1 MNSGT
6 ATVIMETSD
15 STRSPLR
22 EDSKPKNSYVV
33 NMADQEENKVVR
45 CMKANALT
53 LATVVAVFSGSV
65 VGAILKSSKES
76 WSDRERM
83 YVQFPGELFLKMLK
97 CLIVPL
103 LVSSIVSAIGSLD
116 LSLSKRVGFR
126 SIAYYCATT
135 SIAVVE
141 GIILV
146 CTIRPGVGHASM
158 KGAQAGNYSKTSL
171 TTDTLMD
178 LSRNMFPDNIMR
190 ATMFQYQTKLV
201 EDRSK
206 PIELWQMRGEW
217 VVGSNVLGLVFFS
230 IAMGIAIARIGKAGK
245 PLLSVFES
253 LSEVVMTITTWV
265 IWISPFGIFFLVAEK
280 IIDMKSL
287 SDTVG
292 QLGLYFITVLLGLLI
307 HGFILLPA
315 MYTFF
320 VREWPFRFT
329 ANMGQAIATAFGTA
343 SSNASLP
350 VSMQCLEENNKID
363 PRISRFVMPIG
374 ATINMDGTALYEA
387 VAAIFIA
394 QVRGRDLGMGDILA
408 ISVAATLAAIGAAGI
423 PQAGLVT
430 MVMVLD
436 TVGLPSDD
444 VTLIIAVDWLL
455 DRFRTTVNV
464 IGDAYGAGIVAK
476 LSKDEIAK
484 LKPLNEL
491 ELQQIKT

>member
-1 MNSGT
+1 MNDT
-6 ATVIMETSD
+6 DLTTET
-15 STRSPLR
+15 SPLR

-33 NMADQEENKVVR
+33 NMADQETNKVVK

-53 LATVVAVFSGSV
+53 LCTVVAVVLGSV
-65 VGAILKSSKES
+65 VGAILKGSKER
-76 WSDRERM
+76 WTDRERM

-116 LSLSKRVGFR
+116 LSLSKKVGYR

-135 SIAVVE
+135 SMAVVE

-146 CTIRPGVGHASM
+146 CTIRPGVGHETM
-158 KGAQAGNYSKTSL
+158 GGAKQNSTFQKTSL

-201 EDRSK
+201 PDASK
-206 PIELWQMRGEW
+206 PIEEWAQKGQW
-217 VVGSNVLGLVFFS
+217 VVGSNVLGMVFFS
-230 IAMGIAIARIGKAGK
+230 IAMGIAIARIGAAAK

-280 IIDMKSL
+280 IIEMESL

-292 QLGLYFITVLLGLLI
+292 QLGLYFITVLLGLMI
-307 HGFILLPA
+307 HGFIFLPGL
-315 MYTFF
+315 YWFF
-320 VREWPFRFT
+320 VQEPPFKFT

-350 VSMQCLEENNKID
+350 VSMQCLEEKNNID

-394 QVRGRDLGMGDILA
+394 QVRGRDLGLGEILA

-476 LSKDEIAK
+476 LSKDEISK
-484 LKPLNEL
+484 LKPLSEL
-491 ELQQIKT
+491 ELQPIKT

>member
-1 MNSGT
+1 
-6 ATVIMETSD
+6 
-15 STRSPLR
+15 
-22 EDSKPKNSYVV
+22 
-33 NMADQEENKVVR
+33 MADPDQSKLIK

-53 LATVVAVFSGSV
+53 LSTVGAVVSGGFM
-65 VGAILKSSKES
+65 GAILKSNKSS
-76 WSDRERM
+76 WTERERM

-103 LVSSIVSAIGSLD
+103 LVSSIVSAIGGLD
-116 LSLSKRVGFR
+116 LSLSKKVGFR

-135 SIAVVE
+135 SFAVIE

-146 CTIRPGVGHASM
+146 CTIRPGVGHESAR
-158 KGAQAGNYSKTSL
+158 GHDVGNFSKTTL

-178 LSRNMFPDNIMR
+178 LTRNMFPDNIMR
-190 ATMFQYQTKLV
+190 ATMYQYQTKLV
-201 EDRSK
+201 PDPSK
-206 PIELWQMRGEW
+206 PIGEWKMEGNW

-230 IAMGIAIARIGKAGK
+230 ITMGIAIACKGKAGK
-245 PLLSVFES
+245 PLLTVFDS
-253 LSEVVMTITTWV
+253 LGEVIMMITTWV

-280 IIDMKSL
+280 IIEMESL
-287 SDTVG
+287 SDTIG
-292 QLGLYFITVLLGLLI
+292 QLGLYFITVLLGLFI

-350 VSMQCLEENNKID
+350 VSMQCLEEKNHID

-444 VTLIIAVDWLL
+444 VTLIIAVDWLHYHSVSL
-455 DRFRTTVNV
+455 PGTDSERQLT
-464 IGDAYGAGIVAK
+464 
-476 LSKDEIAK
+476 S
-484 LKPLNEL
+484 
-491 ELQQIKT
+491 

>member
-1 MNSGT
+1 MAERDNS
-6 ATVIMETSD
+6 
-15 STRSPLR
+15 
-22 EDSKPKNSYVV
+22 
-33 NMADQEENKVVR
+33 KVVK

-53 LATVVAVFSGSV
+53 LATVVAVVAGSIM
-65 VGAILKSSKES
+65 GGIMKSMKTE
-76 WSDRERM
+76 WSDRQRM

-116 LSLSKRVGFR
+116 LSLSKKVGYR
-126 SIAYYCATT
+126 SIAYYTATT
-135 SIAVVE
+135 SMAVVE

-146 CTIRPGVGHASM
+146 CTIRPGVGKSFETSN
-158 KGAQAGNYSKTSL
+158 KGNYSKTSL

-178 LSRNMFPDNIMR
+178 LARNMFPDNIMR
-190 ATMFQYQTKLV
+190 ATMYQYQTKLIR
-201 EDRSK
+201 DDTK
-206 PIELWQMRGEW
+206 PIDHWDMKGEW

-230 IAMGIAIARIGKAGK
+230 IAMGIAIARLGATAK
-245 PLLSVFES
+245 PLLVVFDA
-253 LSEVVMTITTWV
+253 LGEVIMTITTWV

-280 IIDMKSL
+280 IIEMKSF

-292 QLGLYFITVLLGLLI
+292 QLGLYFMTVLIGLII
-307 HGFILLPA
+307 HGFVLLPA
-315 MYTFF
+315 MYSFF
-320 VREWPFRFT
+320 VRELPFKFI

-350 VSMQCLEENNKID
+350 VSMQCLEEKNNVD

-394 QVRGRDLGMGDILA
+394 QVRGRDLGIGEIFA

-476 LSKDEIAK
+476 LSRDEIAK
-484 LKPLNEL
+484 LKPLSEI
-491 ELQQIKT
+491 ELQPTKA

>member
-1 MNSGT
+1 
-6 ATVIMETSD
+6 
-15 STRSPLR
+15 
-22 EDSKPKNSYVV
+22 
-33 NMADQEENKVVR
+33 MADSEQSKVIR

-53 LATVVAVFSGSV
+53 LSTVSAVVMGGFM
-65 VGAILKSSKES
+65 GAILKSSKTS
-76 WSDRERM
+76 WTERERM

-103 LVSSIVSAIGSLD
+103 LVSSIVSAIGGLD
-116 LSLSKRVGFR
+116 LSLSKKVGYR

-135 SIAVVE
+135 SLAVME

-146 CTIRPGVGHASM
+146 CTIRPGVGHESARDNPT
-158 KGAQAGNYSKTSL
+158 GNFSKTTL

-178 LSRNMFPDNIMR
+178 LTRNMFPDNIMR
-190 ATMFQYQTKLV
+190 ATMYQYQTKLV
-201 EDRSK
+201 QDPSK
-206 PIELWQMRGEW
+206 PIEEWKMDGNW

-230 IAMGIAIARIGKAGK
+230 IAMGIAIACKGKAGK
-245 PLLSVFES
+245 PLLQVFDS
-253 LSEVVMTITTWV
+253 LGEVIMMITTWV

-280 IIDMKSL
+280 IIEMKSL
-287 SDTVG
+287 SDTIG
-292 QLGLYFITVLLGLLI
+292 QLGLYFITVLLGLMI

-350 VSMQCLEENNKID
+350 VSMQCLEEKNKID

-408 ISVAATLAAIGAAGI
+408 ISVAATLAAIGAAGT

-430 MVMVLD
+430 MVWCWILWVCHLMM
-436 TVGLPSDD
+436 
-444 VTLIIAVDWLL
+444 
-455 DRFRTTVNV
+455 
-464 IGDAYGAGIVAK
+464 
-476 LSKDEIAK
+476 
-484 LKPLNEL
+484 
-491 ELQQIKT
+491 